1 MDSGNGGEKPTPEP
15 DVGFWQGLFDSVKG
29 WFDNLCNSIGDWFI
43 ATLGKITDLNNSVNS
58 WFSELWESIK
68 SNFISVLGKI
78 TDINNSVN
86 SWFSSVIE
94 WFKNFPSMIGDLF
107 DSLFNPNSGS
117 LSDEFSIFEEL
128 SIRLTWVDQIRNA
141 ISNMATVGQPLQLPK
156 VKLGQWEIDIN
167 GKFFEP
173 YVPKIRASI
182 ATLFWVMCFL
192 SCWRTVSSAF
202 GLGVNAATG
211 LSVGS
216 FDKGSGQKAQQTS
229 KNNYR
234 SKK

>member
-1 MDSGNGGEKPTPEP
+1 MDSGNSGEKPTPEP
-15 DVGFWQGLFDSVKG
+15 DVGFWQGIFDSIKS
-29 WFDNLCNSIGDWFI
+29 WFDNLCKSIGDWFTRTWSEI
-43 ATLGKITDLNNSVNS
+43 ANLGDNVKK
-58 WFSELWESIK
+58 WFSI
-68 SNFISVLGKI
+68 
-78 TDINNSVN
+78 
-86 SWFSSVIE
+86 VIE
-94 WFKNFPSMIGDLF
+94 WFQNFPSMIGELF
-107 DSLFNPNSGS
+107 DSLFNPNSGL
-117 LSDEFSIFEEL
+117 LSDEFSIFDEL

-167 GKFFEP
+167 GKIFEP

-202 GLGVNAATG
+202 GLGVNTATG

-229 KNNYR
+229 KSNYR